1 MRTFR
6 EEGTVTSSVS
16 DRARLG
22 AGDRAVLFA
31 FDDHAMPWR
40 YRVRLQMH
48 RPEKHAGNPILPR
61 GPAGAVDSRRM
72 QCCPVVHD
80 GERFRMWYIAR
91 DDGSG
96 GRGRAAG
103 SYADVDPE
111 VVNSYDTGRI
121 CYAES
126 DDGLTW
132 TRPELGLVEYGGS
145 RSNNI
150 VDLPPGSGNMDIL
163 YQPDAPAERR
173 YLMVNEYMAWRHRS
187 GSALERP
194 SITLFAAS
202 PDGLRWT
209 MLRDEPGAIGQHF
222 ECSCLYRYRGNYHVA
237 GHIAPPMAYAPLQRH
252 PAIWMVGAKMMAVW
266 RSPTIDAWPLEMCVG
281 FFKPM
286 RSSSPY
292 RTGWDREENH
302 LGAYVIPYPNVCLAV
317 TGQWHHPITDA
328 PPEHPDYLAEQAS
341 ADLGFAYSEDGVHF
355 KEPAPGFTFVPR
367 DQEMGWDRDF
377 RDNTSNDHLLMIQGP
392 MVNAGEETF
401 IYYTAFTPTGDRME
415 GLSNLGLARMPR
427 ERFGSLVTVP
437 DAPFGQVVT
446 AVLGAAPETSLAANA
461 VIDAGGQLQAAL
473 LDSDGLTELPG
484 FTLADSVPIRASG
497 LAQPIVW
504 KGRERLPDSAFRLRL
519 RLTGARLFAVE
530 LHRGTVDTAA

>member
-1 MRTFR
+1 MSGEVR
-6 EEGTVTSSVS
+6 

-22 AGDRAVLFA
+22 ADGRAVLFA

-48 RPEKHAGNPILPR
+48 RPQKHTDNPILAR
-61 GPAGAVDSRRM
+61 GPAGAVDARRM

-91 DDGSG
+91 DDGSSGRG
-96 GRGRAAG
+96 GGRRGRAEGGYAG
-103 SYADVDPE
+103 VDPQ
-111 VVNSYDTGRI
+111 VVHSYDTGRI

-126 DDGLTW
+126 DDGVTW
-132 TRPELGLVEYGGS
+132 ERPNLGLVEYDGS
-145 RSNNI
+145 RDNNV
-150 VDLPPGSGNMDIL
+150 VDLPPGSGNMDVW

-173 YLMVNEYMAWRHRS
+173 YLMVNEYMAWRHQTGS
-187 GSALERP
+187 SALERP
-194 SITLFAAS
+194 SITMFAAS
-202 PDGLRWT
+202 PDGYRWT
-209 MLRDEPGAIGQHF
+209 MLQDAPGAIGQHF
-222 ECSCLYRYRGNYHVA
+222 ECFCLYRYRNNYHVA
-237 GHIAPPMAYAPLQRH
+237 GHIGPPMAYAPLQQH
-252 PAIWMVGAKMMAVW
+252 PAIWMVGSKMLAVW
-266 RSPTIDAWPLEMCVG
+266 RSPTIDSWPLEMCVG
-281 FFKPM
+281 LFKPM

-328 PPEHPDYLAEQAS
+328 PPEHPDYIAEQAS

-355 KEPAPGFTFVPR
+355 TEPAPGFTFIGR
-367 DQEMGWDRDF
+367 DQEMRWDRDF
-377 RDNTSNDHLLMIQGP
+377 RDNTINDHLLMIQGP

-415 GLSNLGLARMPR
+415 GRSNLGMARMPR

-446 AVLGAAPETSLAANA
+446 AVLRGRPETSLAAN
-461 VIDAGGQLQAAL
+461 VEIEPGGQLQAAL
-473 LDSDGLTELPG
+473 TDADGLRELPG
-484 FTLADSVPIRASG
+484 FGIDDSVAMRASG

-504 KGRERLPDSAFRLRL
+504 TGRQRLPDHEFRLRV
-519 RLTGARLFAVE
+519 RLTGAQLFAVN
-530 LHRGTVDTAA
+530 VDGAEGM